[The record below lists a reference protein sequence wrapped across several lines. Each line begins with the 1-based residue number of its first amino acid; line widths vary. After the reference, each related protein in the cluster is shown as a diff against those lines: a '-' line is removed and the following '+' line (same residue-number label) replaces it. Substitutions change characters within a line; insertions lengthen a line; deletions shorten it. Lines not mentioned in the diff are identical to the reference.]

1 MSQARNG
8 VPSKE
13 DLEAAMKTENN
24 EVVGTLKLTT
34 FSAVIDEVMPQIQ
47 EQIALR
53 VRTTLPKLSNNDCI
67 YKANITLLHMVFV
80 NNIFW
85 CIQEGGSDNTLL
97 TTLSRNKS
105 VSFISVGQENEEV
118 LTLPSTE
125 TLPVVGKSKL
135 RWNMFKIEKFVGLLF
150 RGRFEEETNFQSHNQ
165 K

>member
-53 VRTTLPKLSNNDCI
+53 VRTLRYQNCPIMIVSTKQI
-67 YKANITLLHMVFV
+67 LHCY
-80 NNIFW
+80 IW
-85 CIQEGGSDNTLL
+85 SL
-97 TTLSRNKS
+97 
-105 VSFISVGQENEEV
+105 
-118 LTLPSTE
+118 
-125 TLPVVGKSKL
+125 
-135 RWNMFKIEKFVGLLF
+135 
-150 RGRFEEETNFQSHNQ
+150 
-165 K
+165 

>member
-24 EVVGTLKLTT
+24 EVVGTPKLTT

-80 NNIFW
+80 NNIF
-85 CIQEGGSDNTLL
+85 
-97 TTLSRNKS
+97 
-105 VSFISVGQENEEV
+105 
-118 LTLPSTE
+118 
-125 TLPVVGKSKL
+125 
-135 RWNMFKIEKFVGLLF
+135 
-150 RGRFEEETNFQSHNQ
+150 
-165 K
+165 

>member
-24 EVVGTLKLTT
+24 EVVGTPKLTT

-53 VRTTLPKLSNNDCI
+53 VRTTTLPKLSNNDCI

-80 NNIFW
+80 NNIF
-85 CIQEGGSDNTLL
+85 
-97 TTLSRNKS
+97 
-105 VSFISVGQENEEV
+105 
-118 LTLPSTE
+118 
-125 TLPVVGKSKL
+125 
-135 RWNMFKIEKFVGLLF
+135 
-150 RGRFEEETNFQSHNQ
+150 
-165 K
+165 